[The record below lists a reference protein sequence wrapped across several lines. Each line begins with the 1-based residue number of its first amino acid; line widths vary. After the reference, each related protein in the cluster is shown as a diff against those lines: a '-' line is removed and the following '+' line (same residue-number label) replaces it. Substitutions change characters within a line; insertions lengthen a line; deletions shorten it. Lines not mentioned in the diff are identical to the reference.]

1 MLVYIALS
9 LLSLCLSFK
18 SISFVLKPKLSSLSL
33 SSSLN
38 NNNEIN
44 INVNSR
50 NNIMNALTSLSSL
63 GLIVLGSNKVNALD
77 LAPSIDTNTNTETI
91 INSNSNSNSN
101 SNTKSNMFPEIT
113 NKVYIDIKISNY
125 TEESIGTNKGAQGSG
140 RIVIGNY

>member
-77 LAPSIDTNTNTETI
+77 LAPSIDTNTNTNTETI
-91 INSNSNSNSN
+91 INSNSN

>member
-91 INSNSNSNSN
+91 INSNSNSNG
-101 SNTKSNMFPEIT
+101 NTKSNMFPEIT

>member
-1 MLVYIALS
+1 MNMLLYIALS

-33 SSSLN
+33 SSSL
-38 NNNEIN
+38 NNEIN

-101 SNTKSNMFPEIT
+101 TKSNMFPEIT